1 MHISMLDHV
10 AMEVGDIAEMFGFG
24 YPTSVADTPLVD
36 LGWGAVDRT
45 KPVICLV
52 GHNPV
57 TAIPIVDY
65 LNANGLQD
73 KVEVAGI
80 CCTALE
86 VTRYS
91 SRAKVVGPLSRQ
103 LFFIRT
109 GIADVIV
116 TDEQCIR
123 TDMPIEAAKV
133 GSAVIATSDKV
144 CYGLEDVTKKE
155 ADEIVREM
163 GNGKQTLIFAPDKA
177 AEEGVR
183 DAMELAPKRNKG
195 LG

>member
-1 MHISMLDHV
+1 
-10 AMEVGDIAEMFGFG
+10 ME
-24 YPTSVADTPLVD
+24 

-45 KPVICLV
+45 KPVICLI

-65 LNANGLQD
+65 LNEHGLQD

-91 SRAKVVGPLSRQ
+91 RRAKVIGPLSRQ
-103 LFFIRT
+103 LFFVRT

-133 GSAVIATSDKV
+133 GTAVIATSDKA
-144 CYGLEDVTKKE
+144 CYGLDDVTKQE
-155 ADEIVREM
+155 ADHIVSDM
-163 GNGKQTLIFAPDKA
+163 VNQGKQTLILDPDKA
-177 AEEGVR
+177 AEV
-183 DAMELAPKRNKG
+183 AVKVALELAPKRK
-195 LG
+195 

>member
-1 MHISMLDHV
+1 MPMV
-10 AMEVGDIAEMFGFG
+10 
-24 YPTSVADTPLVD
+24 
-36 LGWGAVDRT
+36 
-45 KPVICLV
+45 
-52 GHNPV
+52 
-57 TAIPIVDY
+57 
-65 LNANGLQD
+65 LQD

-91 SRAKVVGPLSRQ
+91 GRAKVVGPLSRQ

-133 GSAVIATSDKV
+133 G
-144 CYGLEDVTKKE
+144 YGC
-155 ADEIVREM
+155 
-163 GNGKQTLIFAPDKA
+163 
-177 AEEGVR
+177 
-183 DAMELAPKRNKG
+183 
-195 LG
+195 